1 MFDKDG
7 RGTFGVE
14 EFTAICESVGERFS
28 VAEIEQMIDYAD
40 KDRDGR
46 ISYEEFVDVITKE
59 YPQV

>member
-1 MFDKDG
+1 M
-7 RGTFGVE
+7 E

-28 VAEIEQMIDYAD
+28 AAEIEQMIDYAD